1 MARRK
6 TVKKSARRKVS
17 KTIRASAKI
26 KRAAQRS
33 AVRAARGARL
43 KRAIRARKA
52 TARPADRLVLYGL
65 HFSLP
70 SCKVGLMLSL
80 CGANFDY
87 KHVDLMA
94 GENKRPEF
102 LAKNRFGQVPVLQ
115 DGSTFLCQ
123 SNVIL
128 QYLADKFGRFGGR
141 TPAERQRVAEWLAW
155 DLDRMASGLGF
166 ARAAKRFWRQ
176 EPPVMEFFHARG
188 EQALATLDRQ
198 LGASKFVAG
207 PQPTIADVAI
217 FPWVATAEE
226 GGFDVARYPNVRDW
240 AERMLKLPGAA
251 HPYAIMPKED
261 RVAT

>member
-141 TPAERQRVAEWLAW
+141 FMPEAALFRAKPSTYSGFPLKFGTPQVCENA
-155 DLDRMASGLGF
+155 
-166 ARAAKRFWRQ
+166 
-176 EPPVMEFFHARG
+176 
-188 EQALATLDRQ
+188 
-198 LGASKFVAG
+198 
-207 PQPTIADVAI
+207 
-217 FPWVATAEE
+217 ATA
-226 GGFDVARYPNVRDW
+226 RHYWILRW
-240 AERMLKLPGAA
+240 
-251 HPYAIMPKED
+251 H
-261 RVAT
+261 

>member
-1 MARRK
+1 MAKKKATR
-6 TVKKSARRKVS
+6 KSARRKAF
-17 KTIRASAKI
+17 KTLKASAKI
-26 KRAAQRS
+26 KLAAKKSAARAAKGAPLARS
-33 AVRAARGARL
+33 A
-43 KRAIRARKA
+43 RARKA
-52 TARPADRLVLYGL
+52 ARKPADRLVLYGL
-65 HFSLP
+65 HLSLP

-80 CGANFDY
+80 CGARFDY

-102 LAKNRFGQVPVLQ
+102 LAKNRYGQVPVLQ
-115 DGSTFLCQ
+115 DGETYLCQ

-128 QYLADKFGRFGGR
+128 QYLAEKYGRFGGR
-141 TPAERQRVAEWLAW
+141 TAAERLRVCEWLAW

-166 ARAAKRFWRQ
+166 ARAATRFWKQ
-176 EPPVMEFFHARG
+176 EPPVMDFFRARG

-198 LGASKFVAG
+198 LGGSKFVAG

-261 RVAT
+261 RVAA